1 MAFTFLVFLC
11 NTYRHQP
18 SIIIL
23 LLVYFLIWDRERE
36 NREGA
41 QRKKKTPH
49 CLESL
54 LGSYIPGPWDHDPS
68 QRQSLNGLSHRSA
81 PLLLVYFTIIFQ
93 KNVSSLWSGILY
105 VLLIEVFSERELA
118 DCKGSLNC
126 ILLLLLGSFMG
137 FTSYARSLSFRCKR

>member
-1 MAFTFLVFLC
+1 MRYNHPTQNKINFP
-11 NTYRHQP
+11 P
-18 SIIIL
+18 SILQWL
-23 LLVYFLIWDRERE
+23 LPFLYFFVTLITINHQSLFYYWLFSYWRQGE
-36 NREGA
+36 NWEGA

-68 QRQSLNGLSHRSA
+68 QRQSLNGLSHRGA

-105 VLLIEVFSERELA
+105 VLLIEVFSER
-118 DCKGSLNC
+118 
-126 ILLLLLGSFMG
+126 
-137 FTSYARSLSFRCKR
+137 